1 MIIEEEYPSQ
11 EMEEY
16 DEENL
21 IEDEDAPSTIDQHHP
36 MFEKHSS
43 HVQSQ

>member
-21 IEDEDAPSTIDQHHP
+21 IEDEDAPSTIDQNP
-36 MFEKHSS
+36 IFERHSS
-43 HVQSQ
+43 RV